1 MLGSLFFIFFKI
13 GAVTF
18 GGGYAMISL
27 IRQEVIE
34 RKKWIQ
40 QEEFLDLL
48 ALALSAPGPIALNTA
63 VFIGYKVKGYR
74 GALSA
79 LLGAVLPSFL
89 IILAIALFFREIRQE
104 PLVEAAFRGMRPA
117 VVALILYP
125 VITLA
130 RGIHPWA
137 IPVVILSALAI
148 WWLGLSPILLIIL
161 GAIGGITLHFIN
173 LKRGTKQ

>member
-1 MLGSLFFIFFKI
+1 
-13 GAVTF
+13 
-18 GGGYAMISL
+18 
-27 IRQEVIE
+27 
-34 RKKWIQ
+34 
-40 QEEFLDLL
+40 
-48 ALALSAPGPIALNTA
+48 
-63 VFIGYKVKGYR
+63 
-74 GALSA
+74 
-79 LLGAVLPSFL
+79 LGAVLPSFL